1 MHFANLALLLHLL
14 VEVPASV
21 SLLLWAPRQLRE
33 PDPNPE
39 AVLICQSYGGLL
51 LSTNVLCF
59 LFLFYRGGD
68 FDDATALLAASLAV
82 YHVFPIWRAW
92 VRIRRQGWPGRGWA
106 QQAETLG
113 GPPVHLV
120 VHVLLFLSLTWVGL
134 RGEKGF

>member
-21 SLLLWAPRQLRE
+21 SFLLAAPRQLRKHN
-33 PDPNPE
+33 PSPE

-59 LFLFYRGGD
+59 LFLVYRGGD
-68 FDDATALLAASLAV
+68 FDDATAILAASLAV

-92 VRIRRQGWPGRGWA
+92 VRIRSQGGWPGRGWA

-113 GPPVHLV
+113 GI
-120 VHVLLFLSLTWVGL
+120 
-134 RGEKGF
+134 